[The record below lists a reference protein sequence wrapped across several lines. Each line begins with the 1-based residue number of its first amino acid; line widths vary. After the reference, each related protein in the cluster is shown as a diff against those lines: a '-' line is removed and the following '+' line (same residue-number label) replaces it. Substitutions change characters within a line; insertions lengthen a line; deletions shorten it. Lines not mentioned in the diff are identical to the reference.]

1 MWEISQRLATNSVR
15 MIASQFRDVEFT
27 VEPLKLGLLEGEQ
40 TSPGSAVAYLILMN
54 LPFAG

>member
-40 TSPGSAVAYLILMN
+40 TSTGSAVAYLILMN